1 MIVKDVDLE
10 AMPTSIFLHD
20 DDDDDDDDDDESPLL
35 LGCVCM
41 QSRCVYI

>member
-1 MIVKDVDLE
+1 MIAKDVDLE
-10 AMPTSIFLHD
+10 AMPTSIFLH
-20 DDDDDDDDDDESPLL
+20 DDDDDDDDESPLL

>member
-20 DDDDDDDDDDESPLL
+20 DDDDDDDESPLL